1 MELRQLFE
9 QGVAA
14 HRAGRLDQAEDLYR
28 QVLRAD
34 AASFPAL
41 HMLGYLKAQQ
51 GRYDDAIVLLS
62 KAVRKNS
69 ADPSALAHYAHALM
83 AAQRFNEALPAYD
96 RLLAIQPAHFEAHY
110 NRGVILS
117 QQRKYEEALAS
128 LDQALK
134 LQPNS
139 AAVHFNRGVVLA
151 ELERHR
157 EALESYDRVLALNP
171 GYAPALTNR
180 AMVALSLCDW
190 DRAAQ
195 ISADQAVMLAP
206 PLTLLGMSDDKGLQ
220 LACASAT
227 VRTLAPTPV
236 PPLWTG
242 ERYRHDRIRLAYVSP
257 DFREHAVAFQ
267 LAPLVERHDRSRF
280 QVIGISTGL
289 SDESAIRARLM
300 KAFDRF
306 HDFAAVNS
314 DDIARRLRE
323 MEIDIAIDL
332 GGHTGLSRLQIFSHR
347 PAPVQ
352 VSWLGYPGTTGAPF
366 MDYLIADETV
376 APPEDQPFY
385 TEKLVQLP
393 DTYFP
398 TDPARPI
405 GAMPSRADEG
415 LPVQSFVFCA
425 FNNAW
430 KITRPVFDIW
440 MRLLAEVPQSV
451 LWLKQPP
458 ADTRVNLEREAAA
471 RGIAPARLVF
481 ADNAPLDVHLARHR
495 LADLFLDTLPYNAH
509 ATAGDALWAGL
520 PVLTCRGDAFAGRVA
535 ASLLSALGMRELV
548 MEDLAD
554 YEAMALSL
562 ARDPARLKGLKDRL
576 AQNLPNTPLFDADR
590 FRRNIE
596 DAYVRMLD
604 SP

>member
-14 HRAGRLDQAEDLYR
+14 HRAGRLDKAEELYR

-51 GRYDDAIVLLS
+51 GRYDDAIALLS
-62 KAVRKNS
+62 KAVRRKP

-83 AAQRFNEALPAYD
+83 AAQRMNEALPAYD
-96 RLLAIQPAHFEAHY
+96 RLLAIQPANFEAHY

-134 LQPNS
+134 LQPDA

-157 EALESYDRVLALNP
+157 EALESYDRVLALEP
-171 GYAPALTNR
+171 GYTPALTNR

-195 ISADQAVMLAP
+195 ISADRAVMLAP
-206 PLTLLGMSDDKGLQ
+206 PLTFLGMSDDKGLQ

-227 VRTLAPTPV
+227 ARTLAPKPL
-236 PPLWTG
+236 PPLWNG
-242 ERYRHDRIRLAYVSP
+242 GRYSHDRIRLAYVSP

-267 LAPLVERHDRSRF
+267 LSPLIENHDRTRF
-280 QVIGISTGL
+280 QVIGISTGF
-289 SDESAIRARLM
+289 SDKSAIRARLV

-306 HDFAAVNS
+306 HDFAPLNS

-366 MDYLIADETV
+366 MDYLIADATV

-385 TEKLVQLP
+385 SETLVQLP

-415 LPVQSFVFCA
+415 LPAQGFVFCA

-430 KITRPVFDIW
+430 KITRPLFDIW

-458 ADTRVNLEREAAA
+458 SDTRINLEREAAA

-481 ADNAPLDVHLARHR
+481 ADIAPLDVHLARHR

-509 ATAGDALWAGL
+509 ATAADALWAGL
-520 PVLTCRGDAFAGRVA
+520 PVLTCKGNAFAGRVA
-535 ASLLSALGMRELV
+535 ASLLGALGMRELV
-548 MEDLAD
+548 MENLAD

-562 ARDPARLKGLKDRL
+562 ARDPARLKGLKDKL
-576 AQNLPNTPLFDADR
+576 SQNLPNTPLFDADC

-604 SP
+604 SQ